1 MLNYPFSIFLY
12 QSEQMIKILNIPF
25 YEDSRIWQTKARL
38 STSALSSCSP
48 WSLQWTRIATTSSC
62 LCVPKDEENDLPI
75 LIDGNVTIT
84 RSKVIIMNILT
95 GNNLFIPLFRRPCL
109 ISCETLSVKLPL
121 APFEFKYN
129 LLINCSSI
137 IDLDHWRELFTK
149 QSQLK
154 SSILKSADKR
164 ILKF

>member
-12 QSEQMIKILNIPF
+12 QSEQMIKILDIPF

-48 WSLQWTRIATTSSC
+48 WSLQWTRMATTSSC
-62 LCVPKDEENDLPI
+62 CVFPRI
-75 LIDGNVTIT
+75 Q
-84 RSKVIIMNILT
+84 T

-164 ILKF
+164 IL

>member
-1 MLNYPFSIFLY
+1 MCYRVLFYIHDRNLSSSLKFQKQQACATNRVIVYIEPLFLHHIMLNYPFSIFLY

-48 WSLQWTRIATTSSC
+48 WSLQWTRMATTSSC
-62 LCVPKDEENDLPI
+62 CVFPRI
-75 LIDGNVTIT
+75 Q
-84 RSKVIIMNILT
+84 T

-121 APFEFKYN
+121 APFEFK
-129 LLINCSSI
+129 
-137 IDLDHWRELFTK
+137 
-149 QSQLK
+149 
-154 SSILKSADKR
+154 
-164 ILKF
+164 

>member
-1 MLNYPFSIFLY
+1 MTD
-12 QSEQMIKILNIPF
+12 QGTSEYF
-25 YEDSRIWQTKARL
+25 RTKFMQPL
-38 STSALSSCSP
+38 VSAMDENGYNLFM
-48 WSLQWTRIATTSSC
+48 

-75 LIDGNVTIT
+75 LIDGNVTIM
-84 RSKVIIMNILT
+84 RAKVIIMNIQT

-149 QSQLK
+149 QNQLK
-154 SSILKSADKR
+154 SYASGVMRCVLSSYGVSIGDSSFPAIWLRKCRVKDFDPV
-164 ILKF
+164 IQV

>member
-12 QSEQMIKILNIPF
+12 QSEQIIEFFNVPF
-25 YEDSRIWQTKARL
+25 YENYRMTDQGMSEYFRAKFMQPL
-38 STSALSSCSP
+38 VSAMDEN
-48 WSLQWTRIATTSSC
+48 WEWLQP
-62 LCVPKDEENDLPI
+62 LHVPKDEVNDLPI

-84 RSKVIIMNILT
+84 RAKVIIMNIQT
-95 GNNLFIPLFRRPCL
+95 GNKFIPLFRRPCL

-164 ILKF
+164 IL

>member
-48 WSLQWTRIATTSSC
+48 WSLQWTRMATTSSC
-62 LCVPKDEENDLPI
+62 CVFPRI
-75 LIDGNVTIT
+75 Q
-84 RSKVIIMNILT
+84 T

-164 ILKF
+164 IL

>member
-1 MLNYPFSIFLY
+1 MTD
-12 QSEQMIKILNIPF
+12 QGTSEYF
-25 YEDSRIWQTKARL
+25 RTKFMQPL
-38 STSALSSCSP
+38 VSAMDENGYNLFM
-48 WSLQWTRIATTSSC
+48 

-84 RSKVIIMNILT
+84 RAKVIIMNIQT

-164 ILKF
+164 ILWF

>member
-12 QSEQMIKILNIPF
+12 QSEQMIKILDIPF

-48 WSLQWTRIATTSSC
+48 WSLQWNGYNLFM
-62 LCVPKDEENDLPI
+62 LCVPKDEKNDLPI

-84 RSKVIIMNILT
+84 RSKVIIMNIQT

-164 ILKF
+164 IL